1 MQHLIDFQLAD
12 MRCAAARFWPMN
24 DKLAA
29 RIGSPTRVP
38 ENESKC
44 RHAAYDYVDVDRH
57 VVVNK
62 FCSDPLSSIGA

>member
-1 MQHLIDFQLAD
+1 
-12 MRCAAARFWPMN
+12 MN